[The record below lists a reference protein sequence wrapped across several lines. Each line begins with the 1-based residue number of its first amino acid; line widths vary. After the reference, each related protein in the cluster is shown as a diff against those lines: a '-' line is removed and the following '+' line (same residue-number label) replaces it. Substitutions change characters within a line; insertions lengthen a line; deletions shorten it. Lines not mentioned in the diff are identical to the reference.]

1 VLFRSSPVVPTQGL
15 WKPTTW
21 PMIWLLTPCSAV
33 TAATTMSRLVPA
45 TIEKYGGRFLVRGG
59 AHEVIEGEWQPHR
72 LVLLAFAD
80 MARAKAWYQS
90 PEYAAAKAI
99 RFRTSRGQL
108 LIVDGV

>member
-1 VLFRSSPVVPTQGL
+1 MTAYVLADIDVQDAEAYEAYR
-15 WKPTTW
+15 K
-21 PMIWLLTPCSAV
+21 
-33 TAATTMSRLVPA
+33 LVPA

>member
-1 VLFRSSPVVPTQGL
+1 
-15 WKPTTW
+15 
-21 PMIWLLTPCSAV
+21 M
-33 TAATTMSRLVPA
+33 TAYVFADIDVHDAEAYEAYRKLVPA
-45 TIEKYGGRFLVRGG
+45 TIDKYGGRFLVRGG

>member
-1 VLFRSSPVVPTQGL
+1 MTAYVLADIDVQDAEAYEAYR
-15 WKPTTW
+15 K
-21 PMIWLLTPCSAV
+21 
-33 TAATTMSRLVPA
+33 LVPA

-99 RFRTSRGQL
+99 RFRTSQGQL